1 MMSGDSCPLEIEKVV
16 QFAFRK
22 GFYGSDKEFLIDVAL
37 TFSHPVNL
45 TYRYSHSL
53 GQLRQVA
60 VPPRAQFENPC
71 LQYHSY
77 PHDAR

>member
-22 GFYGSDKEFLIDVAL
+22 GSYGSDEEFLIDVAL

-45 TYRYSHSL
+45 TYRYFHSL
-53 GQLRQVA
+53 GQLG
-60 VPPRAQFENPC
+60 
-71 LQYHSY
+71 
-77 PHDAR
+77 

>member
-22 GFYGSDKEFLIDVAL
+22 GFYGSDEEYLIDVAL

-45 TYRYSHSL
+45 TY
-53 GQLRQVA
+53 
-60 VPPRAQFENPC
+60 
-71 LQYHSY
+71 
-77 PHDAR
+77 